1 MLPTE
6 ELSMTTA
13 TRQSTVETIQR
24 QSRTRVAAENCI
36 FLARYTT
43 PPERALQA
51 VVRTAVRRWAA
62 DAWSFDTP
70 DLWMAIRCI
79 VRRKVAQRKN
89 TERTARSLPTDARTI
104 VADEVSAVLKD
115 LPPEYARLMELKI
128 RPLVLSNT
136 TVATILQLSPE
147 MVSQMEM
154 LLRERL
160 SARFMAE

>member
-1 MLPTE
+1 
-6 ELSMTTA
+6 MTTA
-13 TRQSTVETIQR
+13 TRQPNPTNSVARPASRVPVE
-24 QSRTRVAAENCI
+24 SCI

-79 VRRKVAQRKN
+79 VRRKVAQRKKS
-89 TERTARSLPTDARTI
+89 ERTARSLPTDARTI

-136 TVATILQLSPE
+136 TVAKILQLSP
-147 MVSQMEM
+147 
-154 LLRERL
+154 
-160 SARFMAE
+160 